1 MTAAHTRVD
10 CLGPIPAT
18 AGVGLRHPHIDAFQE
33 RRQPVGWVEVHSEN
47 YLVPGGPRMRV
58 LEKIRA
64 DLPVSCHGVGLS
76 LGSAEGLDEDHL
88 RRLRSLFDR
97 IEPGLV
103 SEHVSWSVAG
113 GSYLN
118 DLLPLPY
125 TQEALDILCRNID
138 RAQEAFGRR
147 ILIENP
153 SSYLAFAPAE
163 MTEWA
168 FIAEAVS
175 RTGCGLLLD
184 VNNIHVSAHNHG
196 FDAAEYLAGVPGEA
210 VGEIHIAGHA
220 ECENPEN
227 SGAGPVLIDDHGHP
241 VIEPVWAL
249 LDAALRTIGPCPV
262 LVERDMNIPPLED
275 LLAEAASAQRALDA
289 CATDRT
295 LDRHVA

>member
-1 MTAAHTRVD
+1 MTAANTPTD
-10 CLGPIPAT
+10 SQGPIPAA
-18 AGVGLRHPHIDAFQE
+18 AGVGLRHPHIDAFVE

-47 YLVPGGPRMRV
+47 YLVPGGPRMRP

-76 LGSAEGLDEDHL
+76 LGSAEGLDEAHL
-88 RRLRSLFDR
+88 TRLRALFDR

-103 SEHVSWSVAG
+103 SEHVSWSVTDG
-113 GSYLN
+113 TYLN

-125 TQEALDILCRNID
+125 TGEALDVLCRNID

-153 SSYLAFAPAE
+153 SSYLSFAPSE

-168 FIAEAVS
+168 FIAEAVE

-196 FDAAEYLAGVPGEA
+196 FDAADYLAGIPGDA

-220 ECENPEN
+220 ECE
-227 SGAGPVLIDDHGHP
+227 AGGKPVLIDDHGHP

-249 LDAALRTIGPCPV
+249 LDAALDMLGPRPV
-262 LVERDMNIPPLED
+262 LVERDMNIPPLEQ
-275 LLAEAASAQRALDA
+275 LLAEARRAQRALDA
-289 CATDRT
+289 VAPADRLT
-295 LDRHVA
+295 HVA